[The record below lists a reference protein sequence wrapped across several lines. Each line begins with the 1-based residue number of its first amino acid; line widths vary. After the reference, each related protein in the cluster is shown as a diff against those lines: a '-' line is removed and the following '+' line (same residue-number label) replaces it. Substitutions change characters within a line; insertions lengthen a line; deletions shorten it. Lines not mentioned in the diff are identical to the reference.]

1 MKQNWDVCLAHV
13 LKSEGG
19 FSDHPSDPGG
29 MTNLGVTKKVW
40 EEWTGKPA
48 TEQDMR
54 NLTHDDVAPLYQKR
68 YWDAVHGDDLPSG
81 VDLCVFDCAVNA
93 GVGRSARFLQRTAQV
108 TTDGIIGPGTMKA
121 VQAMSPLLVIRD
133 FCAQREMHYKS
144 LPTFPTFGKGW
155 MARLDKVEDDAMK
168 MVSPSAPV

>member
-1 MKQNWDVCLAHV
+1 MKENWDACLAHV
-13 LKSEGG
+13 LNSEGE
-19 FSDHPSDPGG
+19 FSNHKDDPGG

-40 EEWTGKPA
+40 EEWTSKSA

-54 NLTHDDVAPLYQKR
+54 GLTHDDVAPLYKKQ
-68 YWDAVHGDDLPSG
+68 YWVAVHGDDLPAG

-93 GVGRSARFLQRTAQV
+93 GVNRAARFLQRTAQV
-108 TTDGIIGPGTMKA
+108 TADGIIGPGTLKA
-121 VQAMSPLLVIRD
+121 VQALSPSLVIRD
-133 FCAQREMHYKS
+133 FCAQRELHYKS

-168 MVSPSAPV
+168 MASPSAPV